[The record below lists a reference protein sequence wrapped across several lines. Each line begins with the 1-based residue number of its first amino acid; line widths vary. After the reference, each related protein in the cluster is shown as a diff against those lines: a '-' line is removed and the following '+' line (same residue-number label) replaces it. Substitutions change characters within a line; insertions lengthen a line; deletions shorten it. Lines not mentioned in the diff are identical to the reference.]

1 MLPNDQSVIYN
12 PPSDGVWLFL
22 GERSEEAAG
31 GGFFYRGFN
40 PVSLVHMAVL
50 YIAGL
55 YSLVVVAVIA
65 VLFNGGGEMAGD
77 ALLFVAPAPAILIM
91 EDEGARGI

>member
-1 MLPNDQSVIYN
+1 
-12 PPSDGVWLFL
+12 
-22 GERSEEAAG
+22 
-31 GGFFYRGFN
+31 
-40 PVSLVHMAVL
+40 MAVL

-91 EDEGARGI
+91 EDKETRGI

>member
-1 MLPNDQSVIYN
+1 MLPNYQSVIYN

-22 GERSEEAAG
+22 GERGEEAGG

-50 YIAGL
+50 YVARL
-55 YSLVVVAVIA
+55 YSLVVVT

-91 EDEGARGI
+91 EDEGTRGI